1 MNEVSPLQKKLT
13 QGRKKNIPVCADSSR
28 RGEQLIDIEDV
39 SRMLLVSKNTL
50 YDWCATGKIPYVKLG
65 GKFLRFYSSEIAQWI
80 EAKKVVVK
88 K

>member
-1 MNEVSPLQKKLT
+1 MNEVSPLQKNWT
-13 QGRKKNIPVCADSSR
+13 QVRRKKILARADDR
-28 RGEQLIDIEDV
+28 RQGEQLIDIDDV